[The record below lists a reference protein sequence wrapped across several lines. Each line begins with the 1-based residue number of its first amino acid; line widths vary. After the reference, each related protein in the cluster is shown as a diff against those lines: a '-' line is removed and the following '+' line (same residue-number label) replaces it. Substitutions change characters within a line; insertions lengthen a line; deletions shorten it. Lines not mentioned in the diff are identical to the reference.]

1 MNTTIKLPETIE
13 DAKEELAQLFFQ
25 CASYERPSTD
35 WIKALDSF
43 TEQVATTAL
52 EAAEARHD
60 QELLAYQIRVDRL
73 EAELAQPEFPVSWAT
88 MIHYPECWDT
98 AAYPELRDAIHE
110 VLAWG
115 GCSVC
120 NPHPER
126 KPMTYEQMEEI
137 GNRTQ
142 PHEWSSAFGRA
153 IEAFHGITEKP

>member
-73 EAELAQPEFPVSWAT
+73 EAELAQPE
-88 MIHYPECWDT
+88 
-98 AAYPELRDAIHE
+98 
-110 VLAWG
+110 
-115 GCSVC
+115 
-120 NPHPER
+120 R
-126 KPMTYEQMEEI
+126 KPHTEAEVQALIDAGQKLAAMRYSDAEFEQYTRRI
-137 GNRTQ
+137 LGVQ
-142 PHEWSSAFGRA
+142 P
-153 IEAFHGITEKP
+153 